1 MRKDRLNAFTGSK
14 HLPIEPEA
22 PGMAIKFPALDGY
35 ELSGVRFAP
44 LGDAEPP
51 IAVVIAA
58 GGGIPARRY
67 RHFASFLA
75 AAGIPAL
82 TFDYR
87 GIGKSRPRSLRG
99 FTATAE
105 DWSEGDCGGAI
116 AYMRAKY
123 PNSKLVAVAH
133 SIGSLIIG
141 GAPNINECAGLVF
154 IAAHTGYF
162 GDYAKRHRIPMAIL
176 WHGVMPMLTHV
187 FGYFPASKL
196 GLGEDIPAGMAL
208 QWAARRTPDLRPEA
222 TTRDTSRARAMLGRF
237 CEIRVPIRAISF
249 ADDKFATDVGTRRLL
264 AVYSGVV
271 ARYECVEPSTRG
283 LPSIGHFG
291 FFRREAKEGLWPSVL
306 ADVLAVLSKTPVPS
320 VRH

>member
-1 MRKDRLNAFTGSK
+1 
-14 HLPIEPEA
+14 
-22 PGMAIKFPALDGY
+22 MAIKFPGLDGY
-35 ELSGVRFAP
+35 ELSGVHFAP
-44 LGDAEPP
+44 PGDAEPP

-176 WHGVMPMLTHV
+176 WHGVMPILTRV

-306 ADVLAVLSKTPVPS
+306 ADVLAVLSETPVPS

>member
-1 MRKDRLNAFTGSK
+1 
-14 HLPIEPEA
+14 
-22 PGMAIKFPALDGY
+22 MAIKFPALDGY

-176 WHGVMPMLTHV
+176 WHGVMPILTRV

-222 TTRDTSRARAMLGRF
+222 TTRDTSRARAMLARF

-306 ADVLAVLSKTPVPS
+306 ADVLAVLSETPVPS